1 MNLLTE
7 LINPETQQ
15 KIDSTEI
22 NFFNEIPDLF
32 LYDKSD
38 LTNTQSEFYDDIK
51 FPNYDEIDDFGTLL
65 DKSTKSI
72 FIKKLDDEIPHH
84 SEILEAGCGT
94 GQLSIAL
101 SRFGRKIH
109 GIDLSKGSLK
119 EAKKFIDKTNIKNV
133 QFYRMNIFKLCFK
146 KNFFD
151 IIISNGVLHHTVN
164 AKVAFE
170 KLIEHLKPNG
180 IIVIGLYHKYGRLMQ
195 NLRQKLIKNFGER
208 FKKLDKRFSTNIS
221 DKKKYAWF
229 RDQYQNPYESKHTFS
244 EVIKWFDQNNIEYL
258 NSIPFDF
265 NLNSK
270 LLSKKKVKSKYF
282 MFLNE
287 LSLMANLAQINE
299 GGFFIMIGK
308 KKN

>member
-1 MNLLTE
+1 MNLLPE
-7 LINPETQQ
+7 LINPETKQ
-15 KIDSTEI
+15 KIDTEEI

-32 LYDKSD
+32 LSDKSEI
-38 LTNTQSEFYDDIK
+38 TRTQSEFYDDIK
-51 FPNYDEIDDFGTLL
+51 FPNYDDIEDFGTLF

-72 FIKKLDDEIPHH
+72 FIKKLDDEIPHRA
-84 SEILEAGCGT
+84 EILEAGCGT

-101 SRFGRKIH
+101 SRFGRRIH
-109 GIDLSKGSLK
+109 GIDLSKGSLN
-119 EAKKFIDKTNIKNV
+119 EAKKFIDKINIKNV
-133 QFYRMNIFKLCFK
+133 QFYRMNIFKLYFK

-151 IIISNGVLHHTVN
+151 IVISNGVLHHTTD
-164 AKVAFE
+164 ARVAFSE
-170 KLIEHLKPNG
+170 LVKHLKPNG

-195 NLRQKLIKNFGER
+195 NLRQKLIRIFGER
-208 FKKLDKRFSTNIS
+208 FKNLDKRFSTNIS
-221 DKKKYAWF
+221 EKKKYAWF
-229 RDQYQNPYESKHTFS
+229 RDQYQNPHETKHTFS

-265 NLNSK
+265 NFNNK
-270 LLSKKKVKSKYF
+270 LLLKQKPKSKYF

-299 GGFFIMIGK
+299 GGFFVMIGK